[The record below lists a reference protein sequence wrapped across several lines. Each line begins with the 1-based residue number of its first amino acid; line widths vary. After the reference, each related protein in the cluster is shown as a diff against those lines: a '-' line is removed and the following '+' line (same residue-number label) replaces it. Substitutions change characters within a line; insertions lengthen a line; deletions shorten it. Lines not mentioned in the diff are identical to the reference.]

1 LTVNIGFVGCG
12 GIATAHIRRLTQI
25 SEAKIVAF
33 YDVVPKKAE
42 DASKLV
48 GGKAYSSLQ
57 EMLNNEKL
65 DAVYVCVPPFA
76 HGFESEIV
84 ERGINLF
91 VEKPVAL
98 TMEMAERM
106 EKVIDNAG
114 VLCSVGYMWRYL
126 DTTALAKQILEENGP
141 IGMVEGL
148 YIDPY
153 WFPPGHWWIDKT
165 KSGGQVIEQS
175 THIFDLARYF
185 VGDVAGVYAELDTR
199 LLMDVEGFKTEDIS
213 LVTLKFKNGAIG
225 VVLSTCASRRTFTG
239 TSLKIIAKNVV
250 VEHGGHSGILKVYYD
265 KEVREMKPSVDSYL
279 EEDKVFINAVATGD
293 GSAIKS
299 PYHDAVKTL
308 EVTIAA
314 NESSKKNQ
322 VITTAA

>member
-1 LTVNIGFVGCG
+1 
-12 GIATAHIRRLTQI
+12 
-25 SEAKIVAF
+25 
-33 YDVVPKKAE
+33 
-42 DASKLV
+42 
-48 GGKAYSSLQ
+48 
-57 EMLNNEKL
+57 
-65 DAVYVCVPPFA
+65 
-76 HGFESEIV
+76 
-84 ERGINLF
+84 
-91 VEKPVAL
+91 
-98 TMEMAERM
+98 
-106 EKVIDNAG
+106 
-114 VLCSVGYMWRYL
+114 
-126 DTTALAKQILEENGP
+126 
-141 IGMVEGL
+141 
-148 YIDPY
+148 
-153 WFPPGHWWIDKT
+153 
-165 KSGGQVIEQS
+165 
-175 THIFDLARYF
+175 
-185 VGDVAGVYAELDTR
+185 
-199 LLMDVEGFKTEDIS
+199 MDVEGFKTEDIS